1 MTQEILTNFGK
12 INNENGKN
20 EETLFCKDF
29 NNNTKLIKTLI
40 EKFTNLKLGNLKKYD
55 GYTKTDLY
63 TEINNSNDT
72 LNIQLKRYTNSN
84 NKYGGQVGKILWDT
98 LCANIPDLNDISIYM
113 KPFFDLPLINNI
125 DNVDNVDNIVDKSKQ
140 IKLTKYNNNIQNN
153 IIETLNKNKK
163 QILDIVFYG
172 VNTVCKPQFFC
183 YIEYINKIRNKITF
197 ISINDLIKYLMK
209 FDFSIDKSG
218 KFINLGDSF
227 LFTRKGGDK
236 GRITS
241 NYIQFR
247 IKFSKIKLLYHQTLI
262 ITF

>member
-20 EETLFCKDF
+20 EETLFCEDF

-72 LNIQLKRYTNSN
+72 LNIQLKRYTSSN
-84 NKYGGQVGKILWDT
+84 NIYGGQVGKILWDT
-98 LCANIPDLNDISIYM
+98 LCANIHDLNDISIYM
-113 KPFFDLPLINNI
+113 KPFFDLPLI
-125 DNVDNVDNIVDKSKQ
+125 DNIVDKSKQ

-172 VNTVCKPQFFC
+172 INTECKPQFFC

-197 ISINDLIKYLMK
+197 ISINNLIKYLMK
-209 FDFSIDKSG
+209 FDFSINKSG
-218 KFINLGDSF
+218 TFISLGDSF

-247 IKFSKIKLLYHQTLI
+247 IKFSKINLLNNKILTIDLQ
-262 ITF
+262 